1 MRRPTIFVLLAGVAA
16 LAAAL
21 VVYSALKKREAEVR
35 QAMAQTV
42 QIVVAAQDL
51 PLGTKIE
58 PSSVKLARWSRDSIP
73 PGAFTNSQAVMNAY
87 VKSSF
92 VQNEP
97 IVADRLFTG
106 QKEAGVL
113 PLLIPPGMRAMS
125 VPVDEVSDIAGFVLP
140 HSHVDILVS
149 VSNAAPDGKTL
160 SKIVLENVE
169 VLAVAQEIEKVN
181 DKPQVVKVVTLLV
194 TPEEAER
201 LALAS
206 GQGTLRL
213 AMRNYDD
220 KKVVYTR
227 GADVR
232 QLVDAYSGGP
242 VMQQQ
247 EQHGVGRARAV
258 VRVRPRPKP
267 VTVEVL
273 RNGTSAQSVS
283 FVRDGAVGKN
293 HEDQQEHKSA
303 PPGTTSAVEGNTRTA
318 EAAHPA
324 ALAASKV
331 ARADTPARKPTSAH
345 RPEEGRPATGMT
357 TTTLSDVA
365 LGPRSKTID
374 VR

>member
-1 MRRPTIFVLLAGVAA
+1 MRRPTIFVLLAGLAA

-42 QIVVAAQDL
+42 QIVVAAHDL

-58 PSSVKLARWSRDSIP
+58 PGAVKLARWSRDSIP
-73 PGAFTNSQAVMNAY
+73 PGAFTNPQAVMNAF
-87 VKSSF
+87 VKTAF

-106 QKEAGVL
+106 QKTAGVL

-140 HSHVDILVS
+140 HAHVDILVS
-149 VSNAAPDGKTL
+149 VPGAAPDGKTL

-194 TPEEAER
+194 TPQEAER

-220 KKVVYTR
+220 TKVVYTH
-227 GADVR
+227 GADVH
-232 QLVDAYSGGP
+232 QLIDAYTGGP

-247 EQHGVGRARAV
+247 AHNGVTRAA

-283 FVRDGAVGKN
+283 FVRDGELRKH
-293 HEDQQEHKSA
+293 HEDRKSTA
-303 PPGTTSAVEGNTRTA
+303 PGTRSAVEGNTKTA
-318 EAAHPA
+318 KAAGSPA
-324 ALAASKV
+324 VAASKV

-345 RPEEGRPATGMT
+345 RSGEGRLATGMT
-357 TTTLSDVA
+357 STTLSDVA